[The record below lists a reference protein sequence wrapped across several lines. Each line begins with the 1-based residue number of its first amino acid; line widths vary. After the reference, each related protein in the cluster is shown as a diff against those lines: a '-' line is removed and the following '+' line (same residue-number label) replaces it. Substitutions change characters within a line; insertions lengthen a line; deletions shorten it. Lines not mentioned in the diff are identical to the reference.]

1 MSDKPKRQFVISPIR
16 ALTDKRLTPYAH
28 QILCLVCSYCDKNGI
43 TWVSQKSL
51 SEVMEVS
58 RPAITK
64 QITNLRNLGY
74 IEIIKKGYRNNHSN
88 TIRVIFDEHQPIVDQ
103 LEVDD
108 VKQKGKVLEMINKAF
123 NRPAQL
129 DAAKPIKRDE
139 SPTVK
144 AMKEHIQRVK
154 NKGLLVTPELP
165 KTNSS

>member
-1 MSDKPKRQFVISPIR
+1 MTSMQFVISPIR

-88 TIRVIFDEHQPIVDQ
+88 TIRVIFDDTQPNVDQ

-129 DAAKPIKRDE
+129 AAKPNKRDE

-154 NKGLLVTPELP
+154 NKRSLVTPELP

>member
-1 MSDKPKRQFVISPIR
+1 
-16 ALTDKRLTPYAH
+16 
-28 QILCLVCSYCDKNGI
+28 
-43 TWVSQKSL
+43 
-51 SEVMEVS
+51 MEVS

-88 TIRVIFDEHQPIVDQ
+88 TIRVIFDDHQSIVDQ

-129 DAAKPIKRDE
+129 DTPKSTQRSE
-139 SPTVK
+139 SMTVR
-144 AMKEHIQRVK
+144 AMKEAIKAKQ

-165 KTNSS
+165 KTSSS

>member
-1 MSDKPKRQFVISPIR
+1 MSDKLKRHFVISPIR

-28 QILCLVCSYCDKNGI
+28 QILCLVCSYCDKNGV

-129 DAAKPIKRDE
+129 DTNKPTQRSE
-139 SPTVK
+139 SMTVR
-144 AMKEHIQRVK
+144 AMKEAIKAKQ

>member
-1 MSDKPKRQFVISPIR
+1 
-16 ALTDKRLTPYAH
+16 
-28 QILCLVCSYCDKNGI
+28 
-43 TWVSQKSL
+43 
-51 SEVMEVS
+51 MEVS

-129 DAAKPIKRDE
+129 DTHKPTNRSE